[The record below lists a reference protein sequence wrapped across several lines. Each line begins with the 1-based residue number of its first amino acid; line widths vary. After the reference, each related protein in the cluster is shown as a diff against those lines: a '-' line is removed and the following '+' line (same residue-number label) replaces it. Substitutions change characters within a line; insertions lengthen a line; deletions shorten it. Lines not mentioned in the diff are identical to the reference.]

1 MTSSKNLEFICDT
14 GGIRLDKYLISRVP
28 DYSRSQLQ
36 GILKRGLITVNNAIV
51 KAGYKLKS
59 GDLIRVSLP
68 APSPVSLEAQHI
80 PLKIVYSD
88 KDIIVLDKPAGLVVH
103 PAPGHPD
110 HTLVNALLAL
120 FPELYKQD
128 EGYRP
133 GIVHRLDKDTSGLM
147 VVAMNSGSRE
157 NLMGQMKNR
166 EITKKY
172 FALVEGHITQKKGAI
187 EAPVGRDP
195 SHRQKMALVSKGKYA
210 RTTYQVTGYYGP
222 NTLVEANLETGR
234 THQIRLHF
242 AGIGHPVIGDALYGK
257 PSPVLKRQ
265 FLHSFYL
272 KFRHPATDKEVEFSS
287 PLPQELKDFISSL
300 SERQENS
307 TGVPAEEGKV
317 AQVSRL

>member
-1 MTSSKNLEFICDT
+1 MVSEKKLEFLCDVSGT
-14 GGIRLDKYLISRVP
+14 RLDKYLTSRLP

-36 GILKRGLITVNNAIV
+36 IILKQGLITVNNSVV

-59 GDLIRVSLP
+59 GDLIRVILP
-68 APSPVSLEAQHI
+68 APSPVSLEAQPV
-80 PLKIVYSD
+80 PLKIVYND

-110 HTLVNALLAL
+110 HTLVNALLSL

-147 VVAMNSGSRE
+147 VVAMNSRSKD
-157 NLMGQMKNR
+157 NLMAQMKNR

-172 FALVEGHITQKKGAI
+172 YALLEGHITQKRGAI

-210 RTTYQVTGYYGP
+210 RTTYKVTGYYGP

-242 AGIGHPVIGDALYGK
+242 AGIGHPVTGDALYGK

-300 SERQENS
+300 SE
-307 TGVPAEEGKV
+307 EGKV
-317 AQVSRL
+317 AQASRL